1 MQYMQDHQQD
11 FLRAL
16 EGAVRRESPTE
27 GDPGDLAACRDY
39 FADLFRGIG
48 FHVTVVKSLDGRFGD
63 HLLLEYGPDAGRAAE
78 ELVRW
83 RETRVPGTVPQ
94 WTRET
99 GGASRRLLFGGHY
112 DTVHAKG
119 IFGPDVWKVDGDRAA
134 RAQRVLELNPD
145 SAPFA
150 ALQKAVEAGDKDTVS
165 KYAKLLYG
173 QALLLADLPL
183 EDPAEYAQ
191 LVCSLMV

>member
-1 MQYMQDHQQD
+1 MGVGLSRCSCSGKCSEAVSYTHLDVYKRQVKET
-11 FLRAL
+11 LGEEVKEVRASSIL
-16 EGAVRRESPTE
+16 KSGAVCLT
-27 GDPGDLAACRDY
+27 
-39 FADLFRGIG
+39 ADGP
-48 FHVTVVKSLDGRFGD
+48 VSLEMEKYMR
-63 HLLLEYGPDAGRAAE
+63 
-78 ELVRW
+78 
-83 RETRVPGTVPQ
+83 
-94 WTRET
+94 
-99 GGASRRLLFGGHY
+99 
-112 DTVHAKG
+112 
-119 IFGPDVWKVDGDRAA
+119 KVDGDRAA